1 MKKVININFQG
12 RIILIEEDAY
22 EQLKNYVESLRQYFV
37 NEEGKEEII
46 NDIENRIAEL
56 FTEKIKSG
64 PSNFITEEAV
74 AGIIASI
81 GRPEEFDADN
91 VEVGSTP
98 SSSSRKNSTGASA
111 TAEPRGSLF
120 RNENDKM
127 LGGVCSG
134 IGAYLR
140 IDTTIIRV
148 LFALFT
154 LGAFGTGFV
163 LYIILWAILPSKIQE
178 NKFTRRLYRNAD
190 QKVLGGVCSGISK
203 YFSIAVWIPRLIFA
217 LPIILS
223 IFRNTLDFHFFFFPI
238 VFTFSGTL
246 FLTYLI
252 LWAVIPKAITTSEK
266 MEMQGEKVDLESI
279 KNKIID
285 ELDGVKKN
293 FTENTGKWRQDFS
306 DKASGLKEEAR
317 ESVNRF
323 AGEAGPALRKN
334 SNRFGNFIFTL
345 IKVFFFFIL
354 SIVAFALVMAVI
366 GLITAGTALM
376 PLSNFI
382 AGSKW
387 VQLYAWGTL
396 ILFFIVPVITLVQW
410 LIKKIAGIKQKHHY
424 IAYTLGILWAAG
436 WVLAT
441 LLVTTISKEF
451 KRSGQVSNEVAI
463 VQPSKGRMKVEF
475 KDVEGKYYPLNFNF
489 GDFED
494 QDDDLSNH
502 LKLSAN
508 EDSMLL
514 GNINIQIE
522 KSSDEQFHITTIRKA
537 RSSSPILAEQIAE
550 SIPFEISQLDSI
562 ITLPIVFP
570 ITTKTKFRNQ
580 QVKIQIEVPVGK
592 EIFINDPYD
601 NFQHYSVRTNG
612 SGLILDWNNDNGDN
626 YFWRSGVWYIMTE
639 HGLEKKYKD
648 AEDTLNGVIEKAE
661 KEFKKGGIDSIN
673 MKVKEGDTTINISIR
688 SHAKIDPEQLSEDV
702 EDEEPQSWKGRRIL
716 FSAMDLLKI
725 RK

>member
-56 FTEKIKSG
+56 FTEKLKSG

-74 AGIIASI
+74 AGIISSI
-81 GRPEEFDADN
+81 GRPEEFDTDN
-91 VEVGSTP
+91 VEVGST
-98 SSSSRKNSTGASA
+98 SSSRENSTYSS
-111 TAEPRGSLF
+111 TPVEPRGSLF

-140 IDTTIIRV
+140 IDTTIIRI

-154 LGAFGTGFV
+154 LGAFGTGLV

-178 NKFTRRLYRNAD
+178 NKFTRRLYRDAD

-203 YFSIAVWIPRLIFA
+203 YFNIAVWIPRLIFA

-223 IFRNTLDFHFFFFPI
+223 IFRNSLDFHFFFFPVI
-238 VFTFSGTL
+238 FTFSGTL
-246 FLTYLI
+246 FFTYLI

-266 MEMQGEKVDLESI
+266 MEMQGQKVDLESI
-279 KNKIID
+279 KNKVKD

-293 FTENTGKWRQDFS
+293 FAENSEKWKQDITE
-306 DKASGLKEEAR
+306 KASNIKDEAKESAK
-317 ESVNRF
+317 RF

-334 SNRFGNFIFTL
+334 SNRFGHFIFTL

-376 PLSNFI
+376 PLKNFI
-382 AGSKW
+382 AETKW
-387 VQLYAWGTL
+387 VQIYAWGTL
-396 ILFFIVPVITLVQW
+396 ILFFIVPVVALVQW

-424 IAYTLGILWAAG
+424 IAYILGILWVAG
-436 WVLAT
+436 WVSAV
-441 LLVTTISKEF
+441 LLVATISKEF

-463 VQPSKGRMKVEF
+463 IQPSNGRMKVEF
-475 KDVEGKYYPLNFNF
+475 KDVEGKYYPLNLNF
-489 GDFED
+489 GDN
-494 QDDDLSNH
+494 DDDLKNS
-502 LKLSAN
+502 LRLSAS
-508 EDSMLL
+508 EDSLLL
-514 GNINIQIE
+514 GNIKIQVE
-522 KSSDEQFHITTIRKA
+522 KSSDDKFHVTTIRRA
-537 RSSSPILAEQIAE
+537 RSSTPLLAEQIAE
-550 SIPFEISQLDSI
+550 SIPFQLSQADSI
-562 ITLPIVFP
+562 ITLPIAFP
-570 ITTKTKFRNQ
+570 ITSNTKFRNQ
-580 QVKIQIEVPVGK
+580 QVRVQIEVPVGK
-592 EIFINDPYD
+592 EIFINDRAD
-601 NFQHYSVRTNG
+601 NLQYYSVTTNG
-612 SGLILDWNNDNGDN
+612 NGLTIDWDNDNGDN

-648 AEDTLNGVIEKAE
+648 AEETLNGVIEKVE
-661 KEFKKGGIDSIN
+661 KEFKKGAIDSIN
-673 MKVKEGDTTINISIR
+673 MKVKEGDTTINISIN
-688 SHAKIDPEQLSEDV
+688 SHAKIDQEQSSEDV
-702 EDEEPQSWKGRRIL
+702 EDEEPQSWKGRKIL
-716 FSAMDLLKI
+716 FSAMDLLRI

>member
-56 FTEKIKSG
+56 FTEKLKSG

-81 GRPEEFDADN
+81 GRPEEFDVDN
-91 VEVGSTP
+91 VEIGSNS
-98 SSSSRKNSTGASA
+98 SSSSREKSRYTDAGF
-111 TAEPRGSLF
+111 EPRGSLF

-178 NKFTRRLYRNAD
+178 NKFTRRLYRDAD

-223 IFRNTLDFHFFFFPI
+223 IFRNSLDFHFFFFPI

-279 KNKIID
+279 KNKIKD

-306 DKASGLKEEAR
+306 EKASGLKEEAR
-317 ESVNRF
+317 ESANRF

-334 SNRFGNFIFTL
+334 SNRFGHFIFTL

-387 VQLYAWGTL
+387 VQIYAWGTL
-396 ILFFIVPVITLVQW
+396 ILFFIVPVVALVQW

-424 IAYTLGILWAAG
+424 IAYTLGILWIAG
-436 WVLAT
+436 WVSAV

-522 KSSDEQFHITTIRKA
+522 KSSDQQFHVTTIRKA

-562 ITLPIVFP
+562 ITLPNVFP

-592 EIFINDPYD
+592 EIFVNDPYD

-648 AEDTLNGVIEKAE
+648 AEDRLNGVIEKEE
-661 KEFKKGGIDSIN
+661 KEFKKGVIDSIN
-673 MKVKEGDTTINISIR
+673 MKVKEADTTINISIR
-688 SHAKIDPEQLSEDV
+688 SHAKIDQEQLSEDV

-716 FSAMDLLKI
+716 FSAMDLLRI

>member
-56 FTEKIKSG
+56 FTEKLKSG

-74 AGIIASI
+74 AGIISSI
-81 GRPEEFDADN
+81 GRPEEFDTDN
-91 VEVGSTP
+91 VEVGST
-98 SSSSRKNSTGASA
+98 SSTRENSTYSS
-111 TAEPRGSLF
+111 TPVEPRGSLF

-140 IDTTIIRV
+140 IDTTIIRI

-154 LGAFGTGFV
+154 LGAFGTGLV

-178 NKFTRRLYRNAD
+178 NKFTRRLYRDAD

-203 YFSIAVWIPRLIFA
+203 YFNIAVWIPRLIFA

-223 IFRNTLDFHFFFFPI
+223 IFRNSLDFHFFFFPVI
-238 VFTFSGTL
+238 FTFSGTL
-246 FLTYLI
+246 FFTYLI

-266 MEMQGEKVDLESI
+266 MEMQGQKVDLESI
-279 KNKIID
+279 KNKVKD

-293 FTENTGKWRQDFS
+293 FAENSEKWKQDITE
-306 DKASGLKEEAR
+306 KASNIKDEAKESAK
-317 ESVNRF
+317 RF

-334 SNRFGNFIFTL
+334 SNRFGHFIFTL

-376 PLSNFI
+376 PLKNFI
-382 AGSKW
+382 AETKW
-387 VQLYAWGTL
+387 VQIYAWGTL
-396 ILFFIVPVITLVQW
+396 ILFFIVPVVALVQW

-424 IAYTLGILWAAG
+424 IAYILGILWVAG
-436 WVLAT
+436 WVSAV
-441 LLVTTISKEF
+441 LLVATISKEF
-451 KRSGQVSNEVAI
+451 KRSGQVSNEVSI
-463 VQPSKGRMKVEF
+463 IQPSKGRMKIEF
-475 KDVEGKYYPLNFNF
+475 KDAEGKYYPLNLNF
-489 GDFED
+489 GDTDDNE
-494 QDDDLSNH
+494 DDLKNS
-502 LKLSAN
+502 LRLSAS
-508 EDSMLL
+508 EDSLLL
-514 GNINIQIE
+514 GNIKIQVE
-522 KSSDEQFHITTIRKA
+522 KSSDDKFHVTTIRRA
-537 RSSSPILAEQIAE
+537 RSSTPLLAEQIAE
-550 SIPFEISQLDSI
+550 SIPFQLSQADSI
-562 ITLPIVFP
+562 LTLPIAFP
-570 ITTKTKFRNQ
+570 ITSNTKFRNQ
-580 QVKIQIEVPVGK
+580 QVRVQIEVPVGK
-592 EIFINDPYD
+592 EIFINDRAD
-601 NFQHYSVRTNG
+601 NLHYYSVTTNNN
-612 SGLILDWNNDNGDN
+612 GLTIDWDNDNGFN
-626 YFWRSGVWYIMTE
+626 YFWRSGVWYIMTD

-648 AEDTLNGVIEKAE
+648 AGETLNGVIEKVE
-661 KEFKKGGIDSIN
+661 KEFKKGAIDSIN
-673 MKVKEGDTTINISIR
+673 MKVKEGDTTINISIK
-688 SHAKIDPEQLSEDV
+688 SHAKIDLEQLSEDV
-702 EDEEPQSWKGRRIL
+702 EDEESQSWKGRKIL
-716 FSAMDLLKI
+716 FSAMDLLRI

>member
-56 FTEKIKSG
+56 FTEKLKSG

-74 AGIIASI
+74 AGIISSI
-81 GRPEEFDADN
+81 GRPEEFDTDN
-91 VEVGSTP
+91 VEVGST
-98 SSSSRKNSTGASA
+98 SSSRENSTYSS
-111 TAEPRGSLF
+111 TPVEPRGSLF

-140 IDTTIIRV
+140 IDTTIIRI

-154 LGAFGTGFV
+154 LGAFGTGLV

-178 NKFTRRLYRNAD
+178 NKFTRRLYRDAD

-203 YFSIAVWIPRLIFA
+203 YFNIAVWIPRLIFA

-223 IFRNTLDFHFFFFPI
+223 IFRNSLDFHFFFFPVI
-238 VFTFSGTL
+238 FTFSGTL
-246 FLTYLI
+246 FFTYLI

-266 MEMQGEKVDLESI
+266 MEMQGQKVDLESI
-279 KNKIID
+279 KNKVKD

-293 FTENTGKWRQDFS
+293 FAENSEKWKQDITE
-306 DKASGLKEEAR
+306 KASNIKDEAKESAK
-317 ESVNRF
+317 RF

-334 SNRFGNFIFTL
+334 SNRFGHFIFTL

-376 PLSNFI
+376 PLKNFI
-382 AGSKW
+382 AETKW
-387 VQLYAWGTL
+387 VQIYAWGTL
-396 ILFFIVPVITLVQW
+396 ILFFIVPVVALVQW

-424 IAYTLGILWAAG
+424 IAYTLGILWVAG
-436 WVLAT
+436 WVSAV
-441 LLVTTISKEF
+441 LLVATISKEF

-463 VQPSKGRMKVEF
+463 IQPSNGRMKVEF
-475 KDVEGKYYPLNFNF
+475 KDVEGKYYPLNLNF
-489 GDFED
+489 GDN
-494 QDDDLSNH
+494 DDDLKNS
-502 LKLSAN
+502 LRLSAS
-508 EDSMLL
+508 EDSLLL
-514 GNINIQIE
+514 GNIKIQVE
-522 KSSDEQFHITTIRKA
+522 KSSDDKFHVTTIRRA
-537 RSSSPILAEQIAE
+537 RSSTPLLAEQIAE
-550 SIPFEISQLDSI
+550 SIPFQLSQADSI
-562 ITLPIVFP
+562 ITLPIAFP
-570 ITTKTKFRNQ
+570 ITSNTKFRNQ
-580 QVKIQIEVPVGK
+580 QVRVQIEVPVGK
-592 EIFINDPYD
+592 EIFINDRAD
-601 NFQHYSVRTNG
+601 NLQYYSVTTNG
-612 SGLILDWNNDNGDN
+612 NGLTIDWDNDNGDN

-648 AEDTLNGVIEKAE
+648 AEETLNGVIEKVE
-661 KEFKKGGIDSIN
+661 KEFKKGAIDSIN
-673 MKVKEGDTTINISIR
+673 MKVKEGDTTINISIK
-688 SHAKIDPEQLSEDV
+688 SHAKIDQEQSSEDV
-702 EDEEPQSWKGRRIL
+702 EDEEPQSWKGRKIL
-716 FSAMDLLKI
+716 FSAMDLLRI

>member
-56 FTEKIKSG
+56 FTEKLKSG

-74 AGIIASI
+74 AGIISSI
-81 GRPEEFDADN
+81 GRPEEFDTDN
-91 VEVGSTP
+91 VEVGST
-98 SSSSRKNSTGASA
+98 SSSRENSTYSS
-111 TAEPRGSLF
+111 TPVEPRGSLF

-140 IDTTIIRV
+140 IDTTIIRI

-154 LGAFGTGFV
+154 LGAFGTGLV

-178 NKFTRRLYRNAD
+178 NKFTRRLYRDAD

-203 YFSIAVWIPRLIFA
+203 YFNIAVWIPRLIFA

-223 IFRNTLDFHFFFFPI
+223 IFRNSLDFHFFFFPVI
-238 VFTFSGTL
+238 FTFSGTL
-246 FLTYLI
+246 FFTYLI

-266 MEMQGEKVDLESI
+266 MEMQGQKVDLESI
-279 KNKIID
+279 KNKVKD

-293 FTENTGKWRQDFS
+293 FAENSEKWKQDITE
-306 DKASGLKEEAR
+306 KASNIKDEAKESAK
-317 ESVNRF
+317 RF

-334 SNRFGNFIFTL
+334 SNRFGHFIFTL

-376 PLSNFI
+376 PLKNFI
-382 AGSKW
+382 AETKW
-387 VQLYAWGTL
+387 VQIYAWGTL
-396 ILFFIVPVITLVQW
+396 ILFFIVPVVALVQW

-424 IAYTLGILWAAG
+424 IAYTLGILWVAG
-436 WVLAT
+436 WVSAV
-441 LLVTTISKEF
+441 LLVATISKEF

-463 VQPSKGRMKVEF
+463 IQPSNGRMKVEF
-475 KDVEGKYYPLNFNF
+475 KDVEGKYYPLNLNF
-489 GDFED
+489 GDN
-494 QDDDLSNH
+494 DDDLKNN
-502 LKLSAN
+502 LRLSAS
-508 EDSMLL
+508 EDSLLL
-514 GNINIQIE
+514 GNIKIQVE
-522 KSSDEQFHITTIRKA
+522 KSSDDKFHVTTIRRA
-537 RSSSPILAEQIAE
+537 RSSTPLLAEQIAE
-550 SIPFEISQLDSI
+550 SIPFQLSQADSI
-562 ITLPIVFP
+562 ITLPIAFP
-570 ITTKTKFRNQ
+570 ITSNTKFRNQ
-580 QVKIQIEVPVGK
+580 QVRVQIEVPVGK
-592 EIFINDPYD
+592 EIFINDRAD
-601 NFQHYSVRTNG
+601 NLQYYSVTTNG
-612 SGLILDWNNDNGDN
+612 NGLTIDWDNDNGDN

-648 AEDTLNGVIEKAE
+648 AEETLNGVIEKVE
-661 KEFKKGGIDSIN
+661 KEFKKGAIDSIN
-673 MKVKEGDTTINISIR
+673 MKVKEGDTTINISIK
-688 SHAKIDPEQLSEDV
+688 SHAKIDQEQSSEDV
-702 EDEEPQSWKGRRIL
+702 EDEEPQSWKGRKIL
-716 FSAMDLLKI
+716 FSAMDLLRI

>member
-56 FTEKIKSG
+56 FTEKLKSG

-74 AGIIASI
+74 AGIISSI
-81 GRPEEFDADN
+81 GRPEEFDTDN
-91 VEVGSTP
+91 VEVGST
-98 SSSSRKNSTGASA
+98 SSTRENSTYSS
-111 TAEPRGSLF
+111 TPVEPRGSLF

-140 IDTTIIRV
+140 IDTTIIRI

-154 LGAFGTGFV
+154 LGAFGTGLV

-178 NKFTRRLYRNAD
+178 NKFTRRLYRDAD

-203 YFSIAVWIPRLIFA
+203 YFNIAVWIPRLIFA

-223 IFRNTLDFHFFFFPI
+223 IFRNSLDFHFFFFPVI
-238 VFTFSGTL
+238 FTFSGTL
-246 FLTYLI
+246 FFTYLI

-266 MEMQGEKVDLESI
+266 MEMQGQKVDLESI
-279 KNKIID
+279 KNKVKD

-293 FTENTGKWRQDFS
+293 FAENSEKWKQDITE
-306 DKASGLKEEAR
+306 KASNIKDEAKESAK
-317 ESVNRF
+317 RF

-334 SNRFGNFIFTL
+334 SNRIGHFIFTL

-376 PLSNFI
+376 PLKNFI
-382 AGSKW
+382 AETKW
-387 VQLYAWGTL
+387 VQIYAWGTL
-396 ILFFIVPVITLVQW
+396 ILFFIVPVVALVQW

-424 IAYTLGILWAAG
+424 IAYILGILWVAG
-436 WVLAT
+436 WVSAV
-441 LLVTTISKEF
+441 LLVATISKEF
-451 KRSGQVSNEVAI
+451 KRSGQVSNEVSI
-463 VQPSKGRMKVEF
+463 IQPSNGRMKIEF
-475 KDVEGKYYPLNFNF
+475 KDAEGKYYPLNLNF
-489 GDFED
+489 GDTDDNE
-494 QDDDLSNH
+494 DDLKNS
-502 LKLSAN
+502 LRLSAS
-508 EDSMLL
+508 EDSLLL
-514 GNINIQIE
+514 GNIKIQVE
-522 KSSDEQFHITTIRKA
+522 KSSDDKFHVTTIRRA
-537 RSSSPILAEQIAE
+537 RSSTPLLAEQIAE
-550 SIPFEISQLDSI
+550 SIPFQLSQADSI
-562 ITLPIVFP
+562 LTLPIAFP
-570 ITTKTKFRNQ
+570 ITSNTKFRNQ
-580 QVKIQIEVPVGK
+580 QVRVQIEVPVGK
-592 EIFINDPYD
+592 EIFINDRAD
-601 NFQHYSVRTNG
+601 NLHYYSVTTNNN
-612 SGLILDWNNDNGDN
+612 GLTIDWDNDNGFN
-626 YFWRSGVWYIMTE
+626 YFWRSGVWYIMTD

-648 AEDTLNGVIEKAE
+648 AGETLNGVIEKVE
-661 KEFKKGGIDSIN
+661 KEFKKGAIDSIN
-673 MKVKEGDTTINISIR
+673 MKVKEGDTTINISIK
-688 SHAKIDPEQLSEDV
+688 SHAKIDLEQLSDDV
-702 EDEEPQSWKGRRIL
+702 EDEEPQSWKGRKIL
-716 FSAMDLLKI
+716 FSAMDLLRI

>member
-56 FTEKIKSG
+56 FTEKLKSG

-81 GRPEEFDADN
+81 GRPEEFDVDN
-91 VEVGSTP
+91 VEIGSNS
-98 SSSSRKNSTGASA
+98 SSSSREKSRYTDAGF
-111 TAEPRGSLF
+111 EPRGSLF

-178 NKFTRRLYRNAD
+178 NKFTRRLYRDAD

-223 IFRNTLDFHFFFFPI
+223 IFRNSLDFHFFFFPI

-279 KNKIID
+279 KNKIKD

-306 DKASGLKEEAR
+306 EKASGLKEEAR
-317 ESVNRF
+317 ESANRF

-334 SNRFGNFIFTL
+334 SNRFGHFIFTL

-387 VQLYAWGTL
+387 VQIYAWGTL
-396 ILFFIVPVITLVQW
+396 ILFFIVPVVALVQW

-424 IAYTLGILWAAG
+424 IAYTLGILWVAG
-436 WVLAT
+436 WVSAV

-522 KSSDEQFHITTIRKA
+522 KSSDQQFHVTTIRKA

-580 QVKIQIEVPVGK
+580 QVKIQIDVPVGK

-648 AEDTLNGVIEKAE
+648 AEDTLNGVIEKVE
-661 KEFKKGGIDSIN
+661 KEFKKGAIDSIN

-688 SHAKIDPEQLSEDV
+688 SHAKIDQEQLSEDV

-716 FSAMDLLKI
+716 FSAMDLLRI

>member
-1 MKKVININFQG
+1 
-12 RIILIEEDAY
+12 
-22 EQLKNYVESLRQYFV
+22 
-37 NEEGKEEII
+37 
-46 NDIENRIAEL
+46 
-56 FTEKIKSG
+56 
-64 PSNFITEEAV
+64 
-74 AGIIASI
+74 
-81 GRPEEFDADN
+81 
-91 VEVGSTP
+91 
-98 SSSSRKNSTGASA
+98 
-111 TAEPRGSLF
+111 
-120 RNENDKM
+120 M

-140 IDTTIIRV
+140 IDTTIIRI

-154 LGAFGTGFV
+154 LGAFGTGLV

-238 VFTFSGTL
+238 LFTFSGTL
-246 FLTYLI
+246 FFTYLI

-266 MEMQGEKVDLESI
+266 MEMQGQKVDLESI
-279 KNKIID
+279 KNKVKD

-293 FTENTGKWRQDFS
+293 FTENSGKWKQDLS
-306 DKASGLKEEAR
+306 EKASGLKEEAR

-334 SNRFGNFIFTL
+334 SNRFGHFIFTL

-376 PLSNFI
+376 PLKNFI
-382 AGSKW
+382 AETKW

-396 ILFFIVPVITLVQW
+396 ILFFIVPVVALVQW

-424 IAYTLGILWAAG
+424 ISYTLGILWAAG
-436 WVLAT
+436 WVSAV
-441 LLVTTISKEF
+441 LLVATISKEF
-451 KRSGQVSNEVAI
+451 KRSGQVSSEVEI
-463 VQPSKGRMKVEF
+463 VQPSKDRMKVEF
-475 KDVEGKYYPLNFNF
+475 KDVEGKYYPLNLNF
-489 GDFED
+489 ADN
-494 QDDDLSNH
+494 DDDVSNS
-502 LKLSAN
+502 LRLSAN

-514 GNINIQIE
+514 GNIKIQVE
-522 KSSDEQFHITTIRKA
+522 KSRDDKFHVTTIRRA
-537 RSSSPILAEQIAE
+537 RSSTSLLAEQIAE
-550 SIPFEISQLDSI
+550 SIPFQISQVDSI
-562 ITLPIVFP
+562 LTLPIAFP
-570 ITTKTKFRNQ
+570 ITSNTKFRNQ
-580 QVKIQIEVPVGK
+580 QVRVQIEVPVGK
-592 EIFINDPYD
+592 EIYINDRAD
-601 NFQHYSVRTNG
+601 NLQYYSVATNG
-612 SGLILDWNNDNGDN
+612 NGLTIDWDNDNGVN

-648 AEDTLNGVIEKAE
+648 AEDRLNGVIEKVE
-661 KEFKKGGIDSIN
+661 KEFNKGGIDSIN
-673 MKVKEGDTTINISIR
+673 VKVKDGDTTINISIR
-688 SHAKIDPEQLSEDV
+688 SHARIEADQLNDDI
-702 EDEEPQSWKGRRIL
+702 DEEEPRSWKGRKIL
-716 FSAMDLLKI
+716 FSAMDLLRI

>member
-56 FTEKIKSG
+56 FTEKLKSG

-74 AGIIASI
+74 AGIISSI
-81 GRPEEFDADN
+81 GRPEEFDTDN
-91 VEVGSTP
+91 VEVGST
-98 SSSSRKNSTGASA
+98 SSSRENSTYSS
-111 TAEPRGSLF
+111 TPVEPRGSLF

-140 IDTTIIRV
+140 IDTTIIRI

-154 LGAFGTGFV
+154 LGAFGTGLV

-178 NKFTRRLYRNAD
+178 NKFTRRLYRDAD

-203 YFSIAVWIPRLIFA
+203 YFNIAVWIPRLIFA

-223 IFRNTLDFHFFFFPI
+223 IFRNSLDFHFFFFPVI
-238 VFTFSGTL
+238 FTFSGTL
-246 FLTYLI
+246 FFTYLI

-266 MEMQGEKVDLESI
+266 MEMQGQKVDLESI
-279 KNKIID
+279 KNKVKD

-293 FTENTGKWRQDFS
+293 FAENSEKWKQDITE
-306 DKASGLKEEAR
+306 KASNIKDEAKESAK
-317 ESVNRF
+317 RF

-334 SNRFGNFIFTL
+334 SNRFGHFIFTL

-376 PLSNFI
+376 PLKNFI
-382 AGSKW
+382 AETKW
-387 VQLYAWGTL
+387 VQIYAWGTL
-396 ILFFIVPVITLVQW
+396 ILFFIVPVVALVQW

-424 IAYTLGILWAAG
+424 IAYTLGILWVAG
-436 WVLAT
+436 WVSAV
-441 LLVTTISKEF
+441 LLVATISKEF

-463 VQPSKGRMKVEF
+463 IQPSNGRMKVEF
-475 KDVEGKYYPLNFNF
+475 KDVEGKYYPLNLNF
-489 GDFED
+489 GDN
-494 QDDDLSNH
+494 DDDLKNS
-502 LKLSAN
+502 LRLSAS
-508 EDSMLL
+508 EDSLLL
-514 GNINIQIE
+514 GNIKIQVE
-522 KSSDEQFHITTIRKA
+522 KSSDDKFHVTTIRRA
-537 RSSSPILAEQIAE
+537 RSSTPLLAEQIAE
-550 SIPFEISQLDSI
+550 SIPFQLSQADSI
-562 ITLPIVFP
+562 ITLPIAFP
-570 ITTKTKFRNQ
+570 ITSNTKFRNQ
-580 QVKIQIEVPVGK
+580 QVRVQIEVPVGK
-592 EIFINDPYD
+592 EIFINDRAD
-601 NFQHYSVRTNG
+601 NLQYYSVTTNG
-612 SGLILDWNNDNGDN
+612 NGLTIDWDNDNGDN

-648 AEDTLNGVIEKAE
+648 AEETLNGVIEKVE
-661 KEFKKGGIDSIN
+661 KEFKKGAIDSIN
-673 MKVKEGDTTINISIR
+673 MKVKEGDTTINISIN
-688 SHAKIDPEQLSEDV
+688 SHAKIDQEQSSEDV
-702 EDEEPQSWKGRRIL
+702 EDEEPQSWKGRKIL
-716 FSAMDLLKI
+716 FSAMDLLRI